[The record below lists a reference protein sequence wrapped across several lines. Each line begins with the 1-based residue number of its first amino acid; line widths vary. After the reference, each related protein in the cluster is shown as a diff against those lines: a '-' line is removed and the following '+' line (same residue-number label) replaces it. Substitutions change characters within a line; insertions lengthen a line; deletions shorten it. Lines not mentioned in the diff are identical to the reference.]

1 MSEQNSQAEN
11 AGPDIARPETP
22 VMPDQPRR
30 ARKTSVADAP
40 AGSTPVGSPLLR
52 SDPSVVFAHI
62 SITQLTLA
70 VLVMIFLWQWLD
82 GHRAIGDMQQQ
93 LAKKIAE
100 MDGSNKA
107 NQMLL
112 TQGQDQVRELFAKVA
127 TLESH
132 YAESQNQRV
141 ALETLYNDLSVHR
154 DETVLAEVEQML
166 LIAAQ
171 QLQLS
176 SNVRAALIAM
186 QSADARLQRMNR
198 PAFNGLRQAI
208 SHDMDKLRA
217 LHDVDITGI
226 NLQLN
231 DLIAVV
237 DQMPLAYQQRAADEK
252 LLSGHPNEAV
262 VQAVPPENETS
273 WQKLLREIWQEVRQL
288 VRIENTGK
296 AEIPLLP
303 PNQEF
308 FLRENLKLSLLSARL
323 ALLSRDEDS
332 FRQGLKTAQL
342 WTARYFDGKSGEAR
356 QMSDGLKKLAVSDI
370 SIELPDISPSLQA
383 VRNYRLTRDNEPRA
397 SLNVRPNEPK
407 AGAAIRPKAPK
418 AGVEGRTKAAR

>member
-1 MSEQNSQAEN
+1 MSEPTSQPEN
-11 AGPDIARPETP
+11 VEPDIAKPETP
-22 VMPDQPRR
+22 ALPDQPRSLH
-30 ARKTSVADAP
+30 KTSVADII
-40 AGSTPVGSPLLR
+40 
-52 SDPSVVFAHI
+52 AHI

-100 MDGSNKA
+100 MDGNSKA
-107 NQMLL
+107 NQVLL
-112 TQGQDQVRELFAKVA
+112 TQDQDQVRELSAKVA
-127 TLESH
+127 TLEAR

-141 ALETLYNDLSVHR
+141 ALETLYNNLSVNR
-154 DETVLAEVEQML
+154 DEAALAEVEQML

-176 SNVRAALIAM
+176 ANVRAALIAM

-198 PAFNGLRQAI
+198 PAFSGLRQAI

-217 LHDVDITGI
+217 QHDVDITGI

-231 DLIAVV
+231 NLIAVV
-237 DQMPLAYQQRAADEK
+237 DQMPLAYQQRAA
-252 LLSGHPNEAV
+252 NEV
-262 VQAVPPENETS
+262 VAQAVPPKNETT
-273 WQKLLREIWQEVRQL
+273 WQKLLREIWQEVKQL
-288 VRIENTGK
+288 VRIENTDK

-323 ALLSRDEDS
+323 ALLSRDEAS

-342 WTARYFDGKSGEAR
+342 WTVRYFDGKSSEAK
-356 QMSDGLKKLAVSDI
+356 QMSDGLQKLAASDI
-370 SIELPDISPSLQA
+370 SIELPDISSSLQA
-383 VRNYRLTRDNEPRA
+383 VRNYRLTRE
-397 SLNVRPNEPK
+397 NEPK
-407 AGAAIRPKAPK
+407 ASFEGRPKA
-418 AGVEGRTKAAR
+418 AR